1 MHCILETPSLK
12 QNSWLK
18 YITIT
23 IAIFICKLYSSS
35 SHSSGTP
42 TKMSNMPFKDA
53 KTLAG
58 SVRPIAGEDNQLLF
72 NTTHCLPWRGQH
84 FCKACNKSFKHY
96 KGTVHNSL
104 QKSRVLFKMRD
115 LLKKSLVQDAA
126 VISRSAYPKLCF
138 HAQNVLFPC
147 KCLTD
152 YWYCFQEGSAA
163 TLEGKKYGLCLERV

>member
-1 MHCILETPSLK
+1 MVEIYNYNYSNIYLQTIFFPFPLIRHSYENEQHAIQGCKSPSRKCMTYSWRRQPTFVQYNPLSPLK
-12 QNSWLK
+12 G
-18 YITIT
+18 
-23 IAIFICKLYSSS
+23 A
-35 SHSSGTP
+35 
-42 TKMSNMPFKDA
+42 A
-53 KTLAG
+53 
-58 SVRPIAGEDNQLLF
+58 
-72 NTTHCLPWRGQH
+72 

-115 LLKKSLVQDAA
+115 LLKKKSLVQDAA

-163 TLEGKKYGLCLERV
+163 TLEGKKYGLCLKRV